1 MPKPLPIQYPK
12 QIRHVGDELR
22 TVRLNRKMTQMEVA
36 TQLEVNRNFVS
47 EAELNN
53 RTNTIFALHKIYLFL
68 GYIPETLKID
78 ESTLQGKLYAHR
90 IKFGY
95 TFRDLVEKIGLDKS
109 TIGRFEKGI
118 TSKQETI
125 DKIEKYLK
133 RNVFL
138 FNPNTKK

>member
-22 TVRLNRKMTQMEVA
+22 TARLNRKMTQMEVA

-53 RTNTIFALHKIYLFL
+53 RANTIFALHKIYLFL
-68 GYIPETLKID
+68 GYIPKTLKID
-78 ESTLQGKLYAHR
+78 ESTLQGKLHAHR

-95 TFRDLVEKIGLDKS
+95 AFRNLVEKIGLDKS
-109 TIGRFEKGI
+109 TIGRFEKGR

-125 DKIEKYLK
+125 DKIKKYLK
-133 RNVFL
+133 KNIFSL
-138 FNPNTKK
+138 